1 MENPLTPLRFLQ
13 RAASVHPDR
22 TAIIDGTRTFTYA
35 AMAAEVT
42 RLANALRAKGLQK
55 GDRVAYLAPNCAEML
70 IGHFAVPLAGGVL
83 VTLNTR
89 LSPEEIAQIV
99 EHSGAEFLLADAPLV
114 EPAREKL
121 AAVTTLREI
130 FTLPTETGDR
140 RRAGLHHRLSRSAG
154 RRQRRPDPLRRSPTR
169 ATRSA

>member
-1 MENPLTPLRFLQ
+1 MHSPLSPLRFLQ

-22 TAIIDGTRTFTYA
+22 TAIIDGPRAITYA

-42 RLANALRAKGLQK
+42 RLANALRARGLDS

-83 VTLNTR
+83 VALNTR

-99 EHSGAEFLLADAPLV
+99 EHSGAKYLLADGSLV

-121 AAVTTLREI
+121 A
-130 FTLPTETGDR
+130 
-140 RRAGLHHRLSRSAG
+140 
-154 RRQRRPDPLRRSPTR
+154 
-169 ATRSA
+169 